1 MPGRKYQ
8 DLAHLSAE
16 EYKIEAEKRRSKERA
31 EYNKQFYLKR
41 KSDLIAER
49 LNERIENT
57 KRKLQ
62 SLESMVASAE
72 NNVSA

>member
-1 MPGRKYQ
+1 MPARKYP
-8 DLAHLSAE
+8 DLAHLSPE
-16 EYKIEAEKRRSKERA
+16 EYKIEAEKRRSKDRT
-31 EYNKQFYLKR
+31 EYNKQLYLKR
-41 KSDLIAER
+41 KSELVSER

-57 KRKLQ
+57 KKKLQ